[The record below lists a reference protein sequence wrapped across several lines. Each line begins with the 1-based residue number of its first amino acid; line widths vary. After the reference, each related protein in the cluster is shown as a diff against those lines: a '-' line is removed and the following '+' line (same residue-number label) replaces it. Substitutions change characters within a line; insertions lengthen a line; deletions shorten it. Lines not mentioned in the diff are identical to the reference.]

1 MLSQL
6 SLLLCAELFHKDNLC
21 LCFQYFAT
29 GDLIAR
35 SYTMAP
41 RKVPKEVVESS
52 GQGSDIVF
60 DTSPRSINTIKTWT
74 HISNVLQPEVTNCL
88 DDSYD
93 EENDD
98 TSTK

>member
-1 MLSQL
+1 
-6 SLLLCAELFHKDNLC
+6 
-21 LCFQYFAT
+21 
-29 GDLIAR
+29 
-35 SYTMAP
+35 MAP

-74 HISNVLQPEVTNCL
+74 HIPNVLQPEVINCS
-88 DDSYD
+88 DDSCD

-98 TSTK
+98 MSTKYKIVAQAEMHKIAARPRILPYYDIVR